1 MRMIMAVVPK
11 SSGTLVLDALTNAGY
26 TATYNETRGGMLR
39 QSQLTLFIGVKE
51 SDVEQVLDLVKSHC
65 KTESK
70 VHYSQTPERIDPNE
84 HPPIFTGGAVFFIWK
99 LEQFE
104 KC

>member
-11 SSGTLVLDALTNAGY
+11 NSGSDVLDAITNAGF
-26 TATYNETRGGMLR
+26 TATYYETRGGVLR

-51 SDVEQVLDLVKSHC
+51 SEVQVVVDTIKSHC

-70 VHYSQTPERIDPNE
+70 IHYSHTPERYDPKT
-84 HPPIFTGGAVFFIWK
+84 HPPILTGGAVFFIWK
-99 LEQFE
+99 LEQYE

>member
-11 SSGTLVLDALTNAGY
+11 NSGITVLDALINAGF
-26 TATYNETRGGMLR
+26 TATYYETRGGVLR

-51 SDVEQVLDLVKSHC
+51 NEVETVLNTIKSHC
-65 KTESK
+65 KSESK
-70 VHYSQTPERIDPNE
+70 IHYSHAPQRVDPNE
-84 HPPIFTGGAVFFIWK
+84 HPPIITGGAVFFIWK
-99 LEQFE
+99 LEEFE